1 MKKICIIT
9 GTRAEYGLLKPVID
23 KVYRADDME
32 LNLVVTGMHLSA
44 EFGWTYQEIEQDGYP
59 IHAKIEML
67 LSSDT
72 AVGITKSMGVE
83 LIGFSDYFAVNAPD
97 MVIILGDRYEA
108 FIAAAAAMM
117 SRIPI
122 AHIHGGEIT
131 EGAIDEAIRHSI
143 TKMSHIH
150 FTAADEY
157 RKRVIQMGESPETVY
172 NVGSLGVEGIT
183 TLKLLTR
190 EELEKS
196 IGFVFSRETIM
207 VTYHPATLANM
218 TSAEQFQNILD
229 VLDEHPELDVIF
241 TKANSD
247 TDGRI
252 INSMIDKYVEDH
264 QERCRAYI
272 SLGQLRYLSALRFCA
287 VVLGNSSSGMIE
299 APSLGIPTINVGD
312 RQAGRICA
320 KSVLSCEND
329 VQDID
334 RTLRK
339 ALSAEFRNSI
349 INVNNPYE
357 KKQTSRMIL
366 DIIRK
371 ALDRGI
377 DIKKRFYDIDFDM
390 GD

>member
-264 QERCRAYI
+264 QERCQAYI